1 MARRSD
7 LTNLKNKQIQEILF
21 RMEEPT
27 DDPLVGLEE
36 GSDIE
41 DNLTES
47 EYSFDSSYDES
58 CNEAS
63 PQKAQSVRLLPLPS
77 SPGRRQSSSGS
88 VDFVIRRPLGQRAA
102 ASGPG
107 QSRGGSE
114 PGQRAPVSEPSQRAP
129 ASGPGQSRGGPE
141 PGHSRAKCSG
151 GFEIKKTVSSLR
163 KR

>member
-7 LTNLKNKQIQEILF
+7 LTNLKNKQIQEMLF

-47 EYSFDSSYDES
+47 EYSFDSSYDDS
-58 CNEAS
+58 CNETS

-88 VDFVIRRPLGQRAA
+88 GD
-102 ASGPG
+102 
-107 QSRGGSE
+107 
-114 PGQRAPVSEPSQRAP
+114 
-129 ASGPGQSRGGPE
+129 
-141 PGHSRAKCSG
+141 
-151 GFEIKKTVSSLR
+151 FEIR
-163 KR
+163 